1 MVVHHANTRGSWL
14 EGHWEPPVL
23 SVTRLSIYNHLKIKS
38 LKNVLYQEKEKDGI
52 EYTHPRSLPAP
63 SVCLCV
69 VTAATGLGGR
79 GAAGLLGKAGTQRA
93 GLDEVT
99 GGGDQLSS
107 TRKRAT
113 QCLKSQGQYSL
124 GLASLLVQTWD
135 IWSHLEGAV
144 TLHERGGAGKD
155 CREQRG
161 PATGPSS
168 SSRRE
173 DPVTGA
179 LG

>member
-93 GLDEVT
+93 GLEEVR
-99 GGGDQLSS
+99 GGGPAELHKEEGHPVPQVSGPVLTWTGLTPGPD
-107 TRKRAT
+107 
-113 QCLKSQGQYSL
+113 L
-124 GLASLLVQTWD
+124 GHLVPP
-135 IWSHLEGAV
+135 
-144 TLHERGGAGKD
+144 GG
-155 CREQRG
+155 CC
-161 PATGPSS
+161 
-168 SSRRE
+168 
-173 DPVTGA
+173 DPP
-179 LG
+179 